1 MKSLSTATIPALI
14 PALALALLLCIWAQP
29 VEPKTTLIQDDL
41 RASFSLAP
49 HYQKALVLE
58 GFPIVGS
65 PAVSDAALAEAAHVI
80 RKMLKNRPDV
90 LQKLGENKIRLGI
103 MAPSERTSDLPEHS
117 DLFPTAFWDRRARG
131 LGATRERPAVSC
143 GEENLLHNPGDPYAT
158 ESIMVHE
165 FAHAIH
171 LMAVNDLDPT
181 FDARLEE
188 VYRNAMAR
196 GLWKGKYAADNS
208 REYFAEA
215 VQSWFDTNRE
225 NDALHN
231 HVNTREE
238 LIAYDPAVAQ
248 LVAEVFGENDWRY
261 VRADHPSRAQEPHLR
276 DLDRSK
282 LPPFAWTKTE
292 QNEYDLVAENGRLKE
307 NWKQL
312 QEDAKEKALPS
323 D

>member
-1 MKSLSTATIPALI
+1 MIKPVSLTLI
-14 PALALALLLCIWAQP
+14 PSLTLAIIVGLSGKPA
-29 VEPKTTLIQDDL
+29 VPKTSLIEADL
-41 RASFSLAP
+41 REKFSLAP
-49 HYQKALVLE
+49 HYQKAIVLE
-58 GFPIVGS
+58 GFPVVAS
-65 PAVSDAALAEAAHVI
+65 PEVSDAALAEAAHVI
-80 RKMLKNRPDV
+80 GKMLKNRPDV
-90 LQKLGENKIRLGI
+90 LRKLAENKIRLGI
-103 MAPSERTSDLPEHS
+103 MATNERTSDLPEHS
-117 DLFPTAFWDRRARG
+117 DLFPTEFWDRRARG

-143 GEENLLHNPGDPYAT
+143 GEENLLNNPGDPYST

-248 LVAEVFGENDWRY
+248 LVAEVFGENEWRY

-292 QNEYDLVAENGRLKE
+292 QEEYDLVAENGRVKD

-312 QEDAKEKALPS
+312 QEEAKETAHPS
-323 D
+323 E

>member
-1 MKSLSTATIPALI
+1 MGLM
-14 PALALALLLCIWAQP
+14 ALLVGAMNRPDAKVAPPTPI
-29 VEPKTTLIQDDL
+29 L
-41 RASFSLAP
+41 RETFALGE
-49 HYQKALVLE
+49 HYQKALLVE
-58 GFPIVGS
+58 GFPIVS
-65 PAVSDAALAEAAHVI
+65 SEKVPDNALYEAAAI
-80 RKMLKNRPDV
+80 IGKMLKNRPDI
-90 LQKLGENKIRLGI
+90 LQKLGENKIRLSI
-103 MAPSERTSDLPEHS
+103 MAASERTSDLPEHS
-117 DLFPTAFWDRRARG
+117 DLFPHEFWNRRARG

-143 GEENLLHNPGDPYAT
+143 GEENLLHNPGDPYGT

-181 FDARLEE
+181 FDQRLEDT
-188 VYRNAMAR
+188 YKDAMAR

-238 LIAYDPAVAQ
+238 LIEYDPGAAK

-261 VRADHPSRAQEPHLR
+261 LRADHPSRKDEPHLEN
-276 DLDRSK
+276 LDRSQ
-282 LPPFAWTKTE
+282 LTPFAWKKEE
-292 QNEYDLVAENGRLKE
+292 QSAYDKVAEDGRLKD
-307 NWKQL
+307 NWEELLKG
-312 QEDAKEKALPS
+312 ETLPKN
-323 D
+323 

>member
-1 MKSLSTATIPALI
+1 MNILTLSLAPS
-14 PALALALLLCIWAQP
+14 LALAVFVGLCAQTPAPESP
-29 VEPKTTLIQDDL
+29 VIEAAL
-41 RASFSLAP
+41 RESFSLKP
-49 HYQKALVLE
+49 HYQRALVIE
-58 GFPIVGS
+58 GFPV
-65 PAVSDAALAEAAHVI
+65 VSSEKVPDAALAEAAHII
-80 RKMLKNRPDV
+80 RQMLKNRPDI
-90 LQKLGENKIRLGI
+90 LRKLGENKIRLGI
-103 MAPSERTSDLPEHS
+103 MAATERTSDLPEHS
-117 DLFPTAFWDRRARG
+117 DLLPAEFWNRRARG

-181 FDARLEE
+181 FDARLEK
-188 VYRNAMAR
+188 VYQDAMAR

-238 LIAYDPAVAQ
+238 LIAYDPAVAN

-261 VRADHPSRAQEPHLR
+261 VRADHPSRAEEPHLR
-276 DLDRSK
+276 DLDRTK
-282 LPPFAWTKTE
+282 LTPFAWTE
-292 QNEYDLVAENGRLKE
+292 AELESYDLIAEDGRLKDD
-307 NWKQL
+307 WKEL
-312 QEDAKEKALPS
+312 QAKDKEPAPEAQ
-323 D
+323 